1 MWPRSDASLGP
12 GNDLTS
18 SRRSK
23 NTGLSGFVSFMK
35 RKDAEAALREF
46 DGLDWGGSTLRVG
59 WSKAVPIA
67 PRAVYTAPRARS
79 RDRVR
84 SRSRSRSPSPY
95 RRHPRSS
102 RSPRRSY
109 RRSRSRSYSSGGSR
123 SPSRRRSHRGR
134 SDSPYGR
141 PRRREDDD
149 EAEMVTDTFIRTVAA
164 EVRGHDVK
172 YEANL
177 KERERGNPKYG
188 FLNNKHVSCHL
199 VLVGKKV
206 VDGSPSIGGTRSIEV
221 L

>member
-67 PRAVYTAPRARS
+67 PRAIYTAPLERS
-79 RDRVR
+79 RDRGYK
-84 SRSRSRSPSPY
+84 SRSRSRSPPPSRRY
-95 RRHPRSS
+95 RHS

-109 RRSRSRSYSSGGSR
+109 CRSRSRSYSSGSR
-123 SPSRRRSHRGR
+123 SPSRRRRR

-141 PRRREDDD
+141 PCRHDDEDD
-149 EAEMVTDTFIRTVAA
+149 AAMVTDTFIRTVAA
-164 EVRGHDVK
+164 EVRGHDAD

-188 FLNNKHVSCHL
+188 FLHNKHVSYHVLL
-199 VLVGKKV
+199 VRK
-206 VDGSPSIGGTRSIEV
+206 IC
-221 L
+221 

>member
-67 PRAVYTAPRARS
+67 PRAAYTAPLERS
-79 RDRVR
+79 RDRGYK
-84 SRSRSRSPSPY
+84 SRSRSRSPPPSRRY
-95 RRHPRSS
+95 RHS

-109 RRSRSRSYSSGGSR
+109 CRSRSHSYSSGSR
-123 SPSRRRSHRGR
+123 SPSRRRRR

-141 PRRREDDD
+141 PCRRDDEDD
-149 EAEMVTDTFIRTVAA
+149 AAMVTDTFIRTVAA
-164 EVRGHDVK
+164 EVRGHDAD

-188 FLNNKHVSCHL
+188 FLHNKHVSYRVLL
-199 VLVGKKV
+199 VRK
-206 VDGSPSIGGTRSIEV
+206 IC
-221 L
+221 